1 MSRPWNKR
9 QILFIGMTLILFS
22 FVLFRFDGLTGAI
35 QSVANVLSPLIIGA
49 ILAYAI
55 NIPIDFL
62 ERRLLRFLDK
72 KPWSKKIKRPLA
84 FLLVI
89 GLFAALLT
97 ILLTEIIPQ
106 IVQLVNVAILRLPA
120 LLQSLNAFL
129 KEQGIHVSSMLL
141 DQFMPDAANPSK
153 IENLLNSAGQILL
166 HGVIGS
172 GLVLGS
178 VFSSV
183 LGTFFTMM
191 FIIYGIMGKE
201 KLVLQSRKLLYAYAP
216 ERRAHQIKELL
227 HRANKV
233 FRSFIANQFL
243 EALILGLLLFL
254 SMSLFAMPYALL
266 ISVLTAM
273 FAIIPIIGG
282 WIAAI
287 AGALLIATQRI
298 EMSLYFILLFL
309 VVQTIEGNVIYP
321 KVMGSA
327 IGLPGLWVLVAVV
340 IGQSFFGVFG
350 SLLLIPLSSLC
361 YALLRE
367 HSHKKIMEKDI
378 AQEHWNQLP

>member
-153 IENLLNSAGQILL
+153 IENLLNSAGQIQ
-166 HGVIGS
+166 IG
-172 GLVLGS
+172 
-178 VFSSV
+178 
-183 LGTFFTMM
+183 
-191 FIIYGIMGKE
+191 
-201 KLVLQSRKLLYAYAP
+201 
-216 ERRAHQIKELL
+216 
-227 HRANKV
+227 
-233 FRSFIANQFL
+233 
-243 EALILGLLLFL
+243 
-254 SMSLFAMPYALL
+254 
-266 ISVLTAM
+266 
-273 FAIIPIIGG
+273 
-282 WIAAI
+282 
-287 AGALLIATQRI
+287 
-298 EMSLYFILLFL
+298 
-309 VVQTIEGNVIYP
+309 
-321 KVMGSA
+321 
-327 IGLPGLWVLVAVV
+327 
-340 IGQSFFGVFG
+340 
-350 SLLLIPLSSLC
+350 
-361 YALLRE
+361 
-367 HSHKKIMEKDI
+367 
-378 AQEHWNQLP
+378 